1 MSATHSQFERLI
13 RDYLSG
19 RVSWNQVHE
28 VALQL
33 EVENNADFDDNPVL
47 EELQMIFLADENDDR
62 SFAPMTMKSATCW
75 LVLHLTPK

>member
-47 EELQMIFLADENDDR
+47 EELQMIFLADENDDPQFR
-62 SFAPMTMKSATCW
+62 ADDDEIRA
-75 LVLHLTPK
+75 LVARLIPTP

>member
-47 EELQMIFLADENDDR
+47 EELQMIFLADENDDPQFR
-62 SFAPMTMKSATCW
+62 ADDDEIRDLLARLAPNS
-75 LVLHLTPK
+75 